1 MGRIRL
7 TVEYDGSN
15 YAGFQAQPGEST
27 IQTVLEETLDRLI
40 KRLGRLQA
48 AGRTDAGVHALG
60 QVVAVNYDGLVSPE
74 RLRSGLNAL
83 LPIDIS
89 VRNVALC
96 SNSFDPRRD
105 ASSRVYE
112 YRILNR
118 NARSALYSNRAHHIS
133 RRLDICAMGLA
144 ADQLVGTHDFSGF
157 VVDTDEAIVRRVEG
171 CLCWRQDDIVYIR
184 ISANAYAKRMVRR
197 ISGALIQVGLGRFS
211 LKDFIGVLTRS
222 RNAPI
227 APTAP
232 ATGLYLVDVEYEE
245 RVDPFNNSG
254 NLSRTFREIDVH

>member
-7 TVEYDGSN
+7 TIEYDGSN

-27 IQTVLEETLDRLI
+27 IQTVLEETLDILI
-40 KRLGRLQA
+40 ERDGRIQP

-60 QVVAVNYDGLVSPE
+60 QVVAVNYEGLVSPE
-74 RLRSGLNAL
+74 RVRSGLNAL

-89 VRNVALC
+89 VRDVSLC
-96 SNSFDPRRD
+96 SSNFDPRRD
-105 ASSRVYE
+105 ASARMYE

-118 NARSALYSNRAHHIS
+118 DARSALYSNRTHHIAH
-133 RRLDICAMGLA
+133 RLDIYAMGA
-144 ADQLVGTHDFSGF
+144 AAAELVGTHDFSGF
-157 VVDTDEAIVRRVEG
+157 VVETDEVIVRRVDD

-197 ISGALIQVGLGRFS
+197 ISGALIQVGLGRYSF
-211 LKDFIGVLTRS
+211 KDFVAVLS
-222 RNAPI
+222 RFSNAPI

-232 ATGLYLVDVEYEE
+232 AAGLYLVDVEYEE
-245 RVDPFNNSG
+245 RADPFNNSG
-254 NLSRTFREIDVH
+254 NLSRTFGAIDVH